1 MAADLELLERLDRIE
16 KILTVA
22 FAEKLGEFR
31 ATIRDDKVNAAILD
45 NATDWIGSTELQEK
59 VAASVSMTTRSVR
72 DRFPDLVG
80 QQVLQVRGAE
90 SRPEYRATGLI

>member
-22 FAEKLGEFR
+22 FAEQLGEFR
-31 ATIRDDKVNAAILD
+31 ASIRDDKVNAAILD

-59 VAASVSMTTRSVR
+59 VAAAVSMTTRSVR

-80 QQVLQVRGAE
+80 QRVLQVRGAE

>member
-22 FAEKLGEFR
+22 FAEQLGEFR
-31 ATIRDDKVNAAILD
+31 ASIRDDKVNAAILD

-59 VAASVSMTTRSVR
+59 VAAAVSMTTRSVR

>member
-1 MAADLELLERLDRIE
+1 MAADPELLERLDRIE

-22 FAEKLGEFR
+22 FAEQLGGFR
-31 ATIRDDKVNAAILD
+31 ASIRDDKVNAAILD
-45 NATDWIGSTELQEK
+45 NATDWIGSSELQEK
-59 VAASVSMTTRSVR
+59 VAAAVSMSTRRVR

-80 QQVLQVRGAE
+80 QHVLQVRGAD